1 MILFSS
7 GSQLRV
13 ILQPWGHGAN
23 MSGDVFVVATR
34 IKTAT
39 GMKWVEARA
48 DTADHPTTRVTAPTT
63 MNYPGLVSMLRLR
76 SHAPPEPSLSL
87 RCPNQLCLSP

>member
-13 ILQPWGHGAN
+13 ILQPWGHRAN

-34 IKTAT
+34 RKTAT

-48 DTADHPTTRVTAPTT
+48 DTADHPKPPGYEGRMIPT
-63 MNYPGLVSMLRLR
+63 
-76 SHAPPEPSLSL
+76 
-87 RCPNQLCLSP
+87 QLIWLF